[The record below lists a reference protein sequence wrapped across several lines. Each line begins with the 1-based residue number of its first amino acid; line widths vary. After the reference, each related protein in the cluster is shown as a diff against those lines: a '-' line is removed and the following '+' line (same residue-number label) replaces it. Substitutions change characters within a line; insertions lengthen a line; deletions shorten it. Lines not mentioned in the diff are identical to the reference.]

1 GGNWPQGLS
10 FTRIDPLLYHG
21 LKPKAGDAVR
31 QTGFAIML
39 KPWRGRPKK
48 ANFVG
53 DESPQWAAESSK
65 DAVDSA
71 SF

>member
-1 GGNWPQGLS
+1 
-10 FTRIDPLLYHG
+10 
-21 LKPKAGDAVR
+21 
-31 QTGFAIML
+31 ML

-53 DESPQWAAESSK
+53 DESLEWAAESNEG
-65 DAVDSA
+65 AVDST

>member
-1 GGNWPQGLS
+1 
-10 FTRIDPLLYHG
+10 
-21 LKPKAGDAVR
+21 
-31 QTGFAIML
+31 ML

-53 DESPQWAAESSK
+53 DESRKQAPESNE
-65 DAVDSA
+65 DGVDSI

>member
-1 GGNWPQGLS
+1 
-10 FTRIDPLLYHG
+10 
-21 LKPKAGDAVR
+21 
-31 QTGFAIML
+31 ML

-53 DESPQWAAESSK
+53 EESREQASESNEY
-65 DAVDSA
+65 AVDST

>member
-1 GGNWPQGLS
+1 
-10 FTRIDPLLYHG
+10 
-21 LKPKAGDAVR
+21 
-31 QTGFAIML
+31 ML